1 MSNILLDTSE
11 KLVSLG
17 TEYSNISF
25 ANDFFRLFS
34 IILTGVFA
42 GYTLQPVPKWL
53 HDLFDNSVLFKFLIL
68 LIIGLTGSYPIDST
82 TKFTNVLFAVI
93 LVLAIF
99 EGFRYY
105 QARLDKKI
113 TFAPSTKLA

>member
-11 KLVSLG
+11 KIIDLG
-17 TEYSNISF
+17 AEYSNASF

-53 HDLFDNSVLFKFLIL
+53 HDLFDKSLLFKFLVL

-93 LVLAIF
+93 LILAIF
-99 EGFRYY
+99 EAFRYY
-105 QARLDKKI
+105 QAKLDLKKMKEVK
-113 TFAPSTKLA
+113 A